1 MFWLKTD
8 YYQSIERLFVDRKKF
23 QVLDHDPTLTNFWT
37 ICNYIQT
44 IYKRNEI
51 NENRNETEMKEM
63 KPKSAQVGRARGLPK
78 IHKKYTDLSSFPP
91 KIDTENTPH

>member
-1 MFWLKTD
+1 
-8 YYQSIERLFVDRKKF
+8 
-23 QVLDHDPTLTNFWT
+23 
-37 ICNYIQT
+37 
-44 IYKRNEI
+44 
-51 NENRNETEMKEM
+51 MKEM